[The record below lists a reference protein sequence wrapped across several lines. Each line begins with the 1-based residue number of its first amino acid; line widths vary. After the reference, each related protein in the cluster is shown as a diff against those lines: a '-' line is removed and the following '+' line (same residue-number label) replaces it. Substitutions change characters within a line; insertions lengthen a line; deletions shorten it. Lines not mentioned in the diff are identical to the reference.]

1 MIRIIKNT
9 YIDYSSLELG
19 NKFFLIGIF
28 FLPSAFPIGALFLLI
43 SLILSFK
50 NNTHHLLKDKWN
62 LPLFTSI
69 GIILFS
75 TFHISFIDKPL
86 ILSSYNISTI
96 WINLI
101 NWLPLFFYYWGFQK
115 YLITNKQKLIFAKWL
130 VSGTFPVI
138 LSMVLQKYFN
148 FYGPYK
154 ALYGL
159 IIWFQKPIYD
169 GSPVSGLFSNPNY
182 TSIWLVMVLPF
193 AIILLNLSKNF
204 SIKKYIA
211 IILCLLITFM
221 ILLTAS
227 RNGILGIIIAVLSI
241 YGFRKFLIGF
251 SFLISFLSLSQLII
265 FFINKE
271 ITFYKS
277 ILPES
282 LIIKLSDVNFYSAL
296 PRFEIWQSAIVRI
309 LERPFLGWGASTF
322 PFLDFNYKPIVK
334 IPLSKVNAEHAHNL
348 ILQLAH
354 NFGIPLSIIL
364 ITTIFLFL
372 LRSWKFIYFNFN
384 SSNELLLKKAFFSS
398 SLIFFVSHFNDLTLY
413 DGKISIIATVL
424 LAGLKTIL
432 NNKKE
437 SQSL

>member
-1 MIRIIKNT
+1 MIRIIKNI
-9 YIDYSSLELG
+9 YIDYRSLELG

-28 FLPSAFPIGALFLLI
+28 FLPSALPIGALFLLI

-50 NNTHHLLKDKWN
+50 NNTYHLLKDKWN

-75 TFHISFIDKPL
+75 TFHISLINKPL

-138 LSMVLQKYFN
+138 LSMIFQKYFN
-148 FYGPYK
+148 FHGPYK
-154 ALYGL
+154 LLYGL
-159 IIWFQKPIYD
+159 IIWFQKPIFNED
-169 GSPVSGLFSNPNY
+169 PVSGLFSNPNY

-227 RNGILGIIIAVLSI
+227 RNGILGIIITVLSI
-241 YGFRKFLIGF
+241 YGFRKILIGF
-251 SFLISFLSLSQLII
+251 SFLISILSLSQFIG

-271 ITFYKS
+271 INFYKS
-277 ILPES
+277 ILPHT
-282 LIIKLSDVNFYSAL
+282 LINKLSDLSFYGVS
-296 PRFEIWQSAIVRI
+296 PRLEIWQSTIHRI
-309 LERPFLGWGASTF
+309 QDRPFLGWGA
-322 PFLDFNYKPIVK
+322 
-334 IPLSKVNAEHAHNL
+334 
-348 ILQLAH
+348 
-354 NFGIPLSIIL
+354 
-364 ITTIFLFL
+364 
-372 LRSWKFIYFNFN
+372 
-384 SSNELLLKKAFFSS
+384 
-398 SLIFFVSHFNDLTLY
+398 
-413 DGKISIIATVL
+413 
-424 LAGLKTIL
+424 
-432 NNKKE
+432 
-437 SQSL
+437 